1 MNSLSRTKVLIM
13 SLSIFLTGYSNT
25 SFAEADA
32 DALKARIE
40 SLEKQLSE
48 IKDLLKQQ
56 VQQSAT
62 KEEVSAVKKE
72 VAVARKEA
80 EVAKKEVA
88 IAKSEQTE
96 WKSFD
101 SGVHLAGYGALNYS
115 AEDNDF
121 SKALF
126 APIFHYQYKDLF
138 LLESELEVQVQ
149 DDGSTEVGLE
159 YLTVDWFMNDYMTL
173 VAGKFLSPVGQF
185 RQNLHPTWI
194 NKMVNA
200 PVGFGHDQ
208 AAPVAELGIQ
218 LRGGFPVSDTMN
230 ANYALYVSNGPI
242 LELNAAGDEI
252 EAIEYNASTDD
263 ADDNKTF
270 GGRIALIP
278 LPNTEIGFSGAFGD
292 IATPGEANRNYDVIG
307 VDFFSRWK
315 NFDLRGEYIRQQV
328 GSLATSAAPDSQ
340 EWEAL
345 YTQLSYKFLP
355 TKFEAV
361 ARYGDYNS
369 NHADQAQEQWAIG
382 LNYLFIPNA
391 MAKLSYE
398 FNDGLAGTKTDQD
411 QLLLQLTYGF

>member
-1 MNSLSRTKVLIM
+1 MNSQSGIKVLVI
-13 SLSIFLTGYSNT
+13 SLGIILTGYSST

-62 KEEVSAVKKE
+62 KEEVQAVKKE
-72 VAVARKEA
+72 VE
-80 EVAKKEVA
+80 
-88 IAKSEQTE
+88 IAKSEQAE

-208 AAPVAELGIQ
+208 AAPVAEVGAQ
-218 LRGGFPVSDTMN
+218 LRGGFPVSETMN

-242 LELNAAGDEI
+242 LELNAAGNEV
-252 EAIEYNASTDD
+252 EAVEYNASTDD
-263 ADDNKTF
+263 ADDNKTL
-270 GGRIALIP
+270 GGRIGLIP

-292 IATPGEANRNYDVIG
+292 IAIPGEANRNYDVIG
-307 VDFFSRWK
+307 VDFFGRWK
-315 NFDLRGEYIRQQV
+315 NFDLRGEYVRQQV
-328 GSLATSAAPDSQ
+328 GALVTSVAPESQ
-340 EWEAL
+340 KWDAL

-361 ARYGDYNS
+361 VRYGDYNS

-398 FNDGLAGTKTDQD
+398 LNDGLVGTATDQD

>member
-1 MNSLSRTKVLIM
+1 MNSRTHKILLM
-13 SLSIFLTGYSNT
+13 SLLAMYVFSAPGYVL
-25 SFAEADA
+25 AAD
-32 DALKARIE
+32 DSEALKARIE

-62 KEEVSAVKKE
+62 KAEVQAVKKE
-72 VAVARKEA
+72 VEVAR
-80 EVAKKEVA
+80 
-88 IAKSEQTE
+88 SEQAE

-121 SKALF
+121 SKVLF

-138 LLESELEVQVQ
+138 LLESELEVNVK
-149 DDGSTEVGLE
+149 DDGSAEFGME

-194 NKMVNA
+194 NKMVSA

-208 AAPVAELGIQ
+208 AAPVAEVGAQ
-218 LRGGFPVSDTMN
+218 LRGGFPVSKTMN
-230 ANYALYVSNGPI
+230 ASYALYVSNGPR
-242 LELNAAGDEI
+242 LELNAAGTEI
-252 EAIEYNASTDD
+252 EAVEYNASIDD
-263 ADDNKTF
+263 IDDNKTF
-270 GGRIALIP
+270 GGRIALMP
-278 LPNTEIGFSGAFGD
+278 LANTEIGFSGAFGD
-292 IATPGEANRNYDVIG
+292 IATPGEANRDYDVIG
-307 VDFFSRWK
+307 VDFFGRWK

-328 GSLATSAAPDSQ
+328 GALATSAAPDSKK
-340 EWEAL
+340 WDAL

-369 NHADQAQEQWAIG
+369 NHADQAQEQWAFG
-382 LNYLFIPNA
+382 LNYLFVPNA

-398 FNDGLAGTKTDQD
+398 LNDGLVGTTTDQD